1 MVYFFPVRLLR
12 PRVVASRRRA
22 FEGRRSV
29 RTRAER
35 TPGQKRRRAPAD
47 AEVARAHVH
56 SRRRSRRPTSRRG
69 PRRPHPA
76 PAHLPRQKRG
86 RRPARRDVRHRAS
99 AREAMCA
106 EARKAREACAL
117 FRVCVA
123 PDSEYTDRRLLAV
136 RNRLGRSPPLATA
149 ARVEISIEGRSSCL
163 CCLPLRLSSP
173 NPPARQRDGARLG
186 ATLRP
191 AGAMAP
197 LSRGVPALISSPAL
211 MSALL
216 AFRYARA
223 RRRVLLSS
231 SPPGRFD
238 AAGDLPD

>member
-1 MVYFFPVRLLR
+1 
-12 PRVVASRRRA
+12 
-22 FEGRRSV
+22 
-29 RTRAER
+29 
-35 TPGQKRRRAPAD
+35 
-47 AEVARAHVH
+47 VARAHVH

-99 AREAMCA
+99 AREAMSA

-117 FRVCVA
+117 FREMLRSGFRIHRPQTARRTKSSRSFSATGHCSSGRNLDRGVA
-123 PDSEYTDRRLLAV
+123 FELP
-136 RNRLGRSPPLATA
+136 
-149 ARVEISIEGRSSCL
+149 

-173 NPPARQRDGARLG
+173 NPPARQRDGARFG

-238 AAGDLPD
+238 AASDLPD